1 METVPSKAATEAAV
15 KRGGLAA
22 IFLDDVQL
30 FDRSEFVRVVV
41 EAANNTVFL
50 VFLWVMSVT
59 SRQAIAGDN
68 VEVGKHLAKVG
79 MFATAYFLLNV
90 LVALWWPQ
98 FTENLLQAG
107 MFHIATVMFSCLPET
122 R

>member
-1 METVPSKAATEAAV
+1 MEPVPGNEETDSAA
-15 KRGGLAA
+15 KRVGLAA
-22 IFLDDVQL
+22 IFLRDAKL
-30 FDRSEFVRVVV
+30 FDGPEFVRVVA

-50 VFLWVMSVT
+50 VLLWVVSVT
-59 SRQAIAGDN
+59 SRQVIAGDN
-68 VEVGKHLAKVG
+68 VEVSKHLLKVG